1 MLAKNTWMNDVIS
14 VKSDNETKCTC
25 KLRSVQ
31 HSEERMHLT
40 QYNSHWQTLISVNN
54 CAIHDSATIPFKI
67 FWVGIFT
74 LHPSKGPYCSNSW
87 VDAFAELLIKNTL
100 DDLKQLESDL
110 ELRCVSH
117 STKRNSLHGLP
128 RGQVRLFLM
137 AKGQQQ
143 FLAKPYLD
151 NGIYHQ
157 RVF

>member
-1 MLAKNTWMNDVIS
+1 M
-14 VKSDNETKCTC
+14 
-25 KLRSVQ
+25 
-31 HSEERMHLT
+31 
-40 QYNSHWQTLISVNN
+40 
-54 CAIHDSATIPFKI
+54 
-67 FWVGIFT
+67 
-74 LHPSKGPYCSNSW
+74 
-87 VDAFAELLIKNTL
+87 DAFAELFIKNTL

-157 RVF
+157 RVFLIMLATFLIIADTVTKEKAPNCFEGIPIWISTSGADV